1 MIFSFNIQPKR
12 LSGACRYMHMLAEFP
27 AVLVFILID
36 NKISISIKGKSKSR
50 VLDVQENQPL
60 GDTCGA

>member
-1 MIFSFNIQPKR
+1 
-12 LSGACRYMHMLAEFP
+12 MHMLAEFP
-27 AVLVFILID
+27 AVLVLILID